1 MSSYQS
7 LVLEKVKKLFNSP
20 HFEIK
25 VNYKPDFMKSPRTG
39 RRLELDICVFV
50 RNMNE
55 RVLTYTDVPDLAF
68 EVQGEQHF
76 QNVKWFKSNSD
87 FIKMNDLYKMELCN
101 KSEVPLIE
109 IFYTD
114 IDKDLNIL
122 KIIINQ
128 LNHFSKFKGK
138 RQINKIKKCLNII
151 KFNLYRDTDL
161 NAWLKKHEETPP
173 PKDTYMD
180 RFITKL
186 EKSLHPK
193 RKRKKK
199 KKPTNQ
205 TQS

>member
-1 MSSYQS
+1 MSSYQN

-20 HFEIK
+20 HFEII

-39 RRLELDICVFV
+39 KKLELDICVFV
-50 RNMNE
+50 RRMNE
-55 RVLTYTDVPDLAF
+55 MPMEHTDVPVIAF

-76 QNVKWFKSNSD
+76 KNVKWFKSDSD
-87 FIKMNDLYKMELCN
+87 FIKMNDLYKTDICN
-101 KSEVPLIE
+101 KMGIPLIE

-114 IDKDLNIL
+114 IGKDLNIL

-128 LNHFSKFKGK
+128 FSRLKN
-138 RQINKIKKCLNII
+138 RSQINKVKKCLNII
-151 KFNLYRDTDL
+151 KFNFNRDTDL
-161 NAWLKKHEETPP
+161 DAWLKKHEETPP
-173 PKDTYMD
+173 PTDTYMD

-199 KKPTNQ
+199 NKPTNQ
-205 TQS
+205 IQS